1 MKEKVKNSTD
11 YIKSLKK
18 LNVKPGDIVVCTL
31 KGTPYP
37 YDVENMRNQFE
48 AMPFMK
54 GVNLIVATDKV
65 LIKKS
70 KPHKG
75 KHQVFLD
82 NLEYLEYLA
91 KHKGA
96 L

>member
-1 MKEKVKNSTD
+1 MRKQNKDHV
-11 YIKSLKK
+11 KSLKK
-18 LNVKPGDIVVCTL
+18 LSLKSGDIVVCTL

-37 YDVENMRNQFE
+37 YDVENLRNQFE

-54 GVNLIVATDKV
+54 GVNLIIATEKV
-65 LIKKS
+65 LIRKS
-70 KPHKG
+70 RPKSG

-96 L
+96 